1 MTTAVDIKIESPNP
15 SQGFRRSSE
24 QDGGSMSPGTMSP
37 GPVFVV
43 GMWRSGT
50 SLLYALL
57 NQHPQ
62 IGLMY
67 ESDFPLLAPLFV
79 LPRKSSSW
87 IPKVDSWNGA
97 LTRHNID
104 AAGIPENTVGLP
116 NAFRAVAQQYASK
129 KGATI
134 WGCKSPN
141 YYDCMNQLADWFP
154 NAKFIVIWR
163 DPADVCRSI
172 VRAAV
177 KSPWFARPGME
188 LRALLGCHRMKQEA
202 DQLVRRGAAIH
213 LLQYDDLVREP
224 VTTLTA
230 ICDFIGVPYDPR
242 MNSLEGADRS
252 AIYNGDHH
260 SMVKSAA
267 IVADRERPEVLSP
280 ELKNKVERYVS
291 FWRKQ
296 YDGKW
301 PVNAAVSDDTKPAS
315 FVERTRDRLRH
326 RLLRSF
332 DLMVPV
338 LYSLVPVAVW
348 QKYRQIKS
356 RRRQVPAKPHES
368 EVV

>member
-1 MTTAVDIKIESPNP
+1 MTTAVDMKMESPSS
-15 SQGFRRSSE
+15 SQNFERSSE
-24 QDGGSMSPGTMSP
+24 PNSGTMSP

-57 NQHPQ
+57 NQHAQ

-67 ESDFPLLAPLFV
+67 ESDFPLLSSLFV

-97 LTRHNID
+97 LTRHKID
-104 AAGIPENTVGLP
+104 TASIPENTVGLP
-116 NAFRAVAQQYASK
+116 NAFRAVAEQYARK

-154 NAKFIVIWR
+154 DAKFIVIWR

-172 VRAAV
+172 VRAAE
-177 KSPWFARPGME
+177 KSPWFARPGMD

-202 DQLVRRGAAIH
+202 DHLVRRGVAIH
-213 LLQYDDLVREP
+213 QLQYDDLVREP
-224 VTTLTA
+224 VAALTA
-230 ICDFIGVPYDPR
+230 ICAFIGIAYDPR
-242 MNSLEGADRS
+242 MNSLEGSDRS

-260 SMVKSAA
+260 SMVKSAV
-267 IVADRERPEVLSP
+267 IVADRERPEVLSLA
-280 ELKNKVERYVS
+280 LKNKVERYLAY
-291 FWRKQ
+291 WRKQ

-301 PVNAAVSDDTKPAS
+301 PVNANVTDGMKPAS
-315 FVERTRDRLRH
+315 RSERMRDRVRH
-326 RLLRSF
+326 GLLRSF
-332 DLMVPV
+332 DRAVPV
-338 LYSLVPVAVW
+338 LYSLIPVAVW
-348 QKYRQIKS
+348 QRYRQMKS
-356 RRRQVPAKPHES
+356 RYRQVAAKPGEG

>member
-1 MTTAVDIKIESPNP
+1 MSTAVDIKFESPH
-15 SQGFRRSSE
+15 SE
-24 QDGGSMSPGTMSP
+24 QSSGQLLERTTGPMSPAP
-37 GPVFVV
+37 LFVV

-67 ESDFPLLAPLFV
+67 ESDFALLSSVFL

-97 LTRHNID
+97 LTRHKID
-104 AAGIPENTVGLP
+104 TASIPESTVGLP
-116 NAFRAVAQQYASK
+116 NAFRAVAQQYAGK

-134 WGCKSPN
+134 WGCKSPS

-154 NAKFIVIWR
+154 DAKFIVIWR

-172 VRAAV
+172 VRAAQ
-177 KSPWFARPGME
+177 KSPWFARPGMD
-188 LRALLGCHRMKQEA
+188 LRALLGCRRMKQEA

-213 LLQYDDLVREP
+213 QLQYDDLVKQP
-224 VTTLTA
+224 VAALTA
-230 ICDFIGVPYDPR
+230 ICDFIGVPYDPK
-242 MNSLEGADRS
+242 MNSLEGSDRS

-260 SMVKSAA
+260 SMVKSAT
-267 IVADRERPEVLSP
+267 IVADRQRPEVLSP
-280 ELKNKVERYVS
+280 ELKSKIERYIV

-296 YDGKW
+296 YDASW
-301 PVNAAVSDDTKPAS
+301 PVNAVVSDGTKAAS
-315 FVERTRDRLRH
+315 WSERTLDRIRLSKLRA
-326 RLLRSF
+326 F
-332 DLMVPV
+332 DAVVPI

-348 QKYRQIKS
+348 QKYRQAKS
-356 RRRQVPAKPHES
+356 RYRQVAVKTNKS
-368 EVV
+368 EAT

>member
-1 MTTAVDIKIESPNP
+1 MSTAVDMTMDK
-15 SQGFRRSSE
+15 QSSE
-24 QDGGSMSPGTMSP
+24 QNLRQPSAEMSQ
-37 GPVFVV
+37 GPLFVV

-67 ESDFPLLAPLFV
+67 ESDFPLLSPLFV
-79 LPRKSSSW
+79 VPRKSSFW

-97 LTRHNID
+97 LTRHKID
-104 AAGIPENTVGLP
+104 AAAIPEDTVGLP
-116 NAFRAVAQQYASK
+116 NAFRAVAEQYASK

-141 YYDCMNQLADWFP
+141 YYDCMNQLAAWFP
-154 NAKFIVIWR
+154 DAKFIVIWR

-172 VRAAV
+172 VRAAK
-177 KSPWFARPGME
+177 KSPWFARPGMD
-188 LRALLGCHRMKQEA
+188 LRALLGCRRMKQEA
-202 DQLVRRGAAIH
+202 DELVRRGAAIH
-213 LLQYDDLVREP
+213 QLQYDDLVRDP
-224 VTTLTA
+224 VNTLTA
-230 ICDFIGVPYDPR
+230 ICDFIGIPFDPK
-242 MNSLEGADRS
+242 MNSLEDADRS

-267 IVADRERPEVLSP
+267 IVANRERPEVLSP
-280 ELKNKVERYVS
+280 ELKNKVERYVV
-291 FWRKQ
+291 FWREQ
-296 YDGKW
+296 YGGMW
-301 PVNAAVSDDTKPAS
+301 PANAAVSDGTKPAS
-315 FVERTRDRLRH
+315 LSERTRDRVRH

-338 LYSLVPVAVW
+338 LYSLVPIRVW
-348 QKYRQIKS
+348 QRYRQVKS
-356 RRRQVPAKPHES
+356 RYQQVAAKPREG

>member
-1 MTTAVDIKIESPNP
+1 MTTAVDMKMESPI
-15 SQGFRRSSE
+15 SE
-24 QDGGSMSPGTMSP
+24 QNSRQTSAQMSP
-37 GPVFVV
+37 GPLFVV

-67 ESDFPLLAPLFV
+67 ESDLPLLSSLFV

-97 LTRHNID
+97 LTRHKID
-104 AAGIPENTVGLP
+104 TSAIPENTVGLP
-116 NAFRAVAQQYASK
+116 NAFRAVAEQYARK

-141 YYDCMNQLADWFP
+141 YYDCMNRLADWFP
-154 NAKFIVIWR
+154 DAKFIVIWR

-172 VRAAV
+172 LRAAV
-177 KSPWFARPGME
+177 KSPWFARPGMD
-188 LRALLGCHRMKQEA
+188 LRALLGCRRMKEEA
-202 DQLVRRGAAIH
+202 DELVRRRAAIH
-213 LLQYDDLVREP
+213 QLQYDDLVREP
-224 VTTLTA
+224 VNTLTA
-230 ICDFIGVPYDPR
+230 ICDFIGIPFDPK

-267 IVADRERPEVLSP
+267 IVAGRERPEVLSP
-280 ELKNKVERYVS
+280 ELKNKVERYVV
-291 FWRKQ
+291 FWRSQ
-296 YDGKW
+296 SDGNW
-301 PVNAAVSDDTKPAS
+301 PVNAVVSAGTKPAS
-315 FVERTRDRLRH
+315 WLERSRDRARH

-332 DLMVPV
+332 DLMVPI
-338 LYSLVPVAVW
+338 LYSLIPIAVW
-348 QKYRQIKS
+348 QKYRQVKS
-356 RRRQVPAKPHES
+356 RYQQVAAKPHES